1 MEHIGYSIFYLF
13 IYIYLFIFFLYRGLE
28 VGGGGSGAKKT
39 YYGISANGELAVYV
53 YVVTLEESS
62 KSLIQGRTKPI
73 VPL

>member
-13 IYIYLFIFFLYRGLE
+13 IYLFLYRGLE
-28 VGGGGSGAKKT
+28 VGGGGVGQRRRIMG
-39 YYGISANGELAVYV
+39 YLQMANWQYMYMWFTLA
-53 YVVTLEESS
+53 ESS